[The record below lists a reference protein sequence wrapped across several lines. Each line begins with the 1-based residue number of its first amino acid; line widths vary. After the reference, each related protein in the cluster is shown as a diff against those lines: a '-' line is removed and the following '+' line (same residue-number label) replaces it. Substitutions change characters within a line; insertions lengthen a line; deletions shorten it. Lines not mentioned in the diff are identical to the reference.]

1 MTVTTMTVAAKKAEQ
16 QAKKAEAAKSQTTAE
31 PLEVVEETT
40 SAIAK
45 RSITCMLVVTSEGNE
60 DKNGDPLPEG
70 AHFLKGTFTMST
82 SDLEFSWFWTTDGN
96 WDRPCLAIA
105 KSDKFQRS
113 LKTAV
118 NKRLWATWLRVKKA
132 NVDQDGDYTV
142 GQVYRTVI
150 EEIDEYQT
158 AVTV

>member
-1 MTVTTMTVAAKKAEQ
+1 
-16 QAKKAEAAKSQTTAE
+16 
-31 PLEVVEETT
+31 
-40 SAIAK
+40 
-45 RSITCMLVVTSEGNE
+45 MLVITSEGDK

-70 AHFLKGTFTMST
+70 AHHLKGTFTMST
-82 SDLEFSWFWTTDGN
+82 SDLEFSWFWTTDGTY
-96 WDRPCLAIA
+96 DRPMLAIA
-105 KSDKFQRS
+105 KSDKFQRG

-118 NKRLWATWLRVKKA
+118 NRRLWATWLRVKKA

-150 EEIDEYQT
+150 EEIDAYQT

>member
-1 MTVTTMTVAAKKAEQ
+1 MTVKTMTVAAKKAEQ
-16 QAKKAEAAKSQTTAE
+16 KAKKAKAAKSQTTAE

-40 SAIAK
+40 SPIAK
-45 RSITCMLVVTSEGNE
+45 RSITCMLVITSEGNH

-70 AHFLKGTFTMST
+70 KHFLKGTFTMST
-82 SDLEFSWFWTTDGN
+82 SDLEFSWFWDNSTF
-96 WDRPCLAIA
+96 DRPMLAIA
-105 KSDKFQRS
+105 KSDKFQQG

-118 NKRLWATWLRVKKA
+118 KKRLWATWLRVKKA
-132 NVDQDGDYTV
+132 NVNEDGDYTV
-142 GQVYRTVI
+142 DRLYRTVI

>member
-1 MTVTTMTVAAKKAEQ
+1 MSVTTMTVAAKKAEQ
-16 QAKKAEAAKSQTTAE
+16 QAKKAEATNNVAQ
-31 PLEVVEETT
+31 PEVVEETT
-40 SAIAK
+40 SPIAK

-118 NKRLWATWLRVKKA
+118 NKRLWATWLKVKKF
-132 NVDQDGDYTV
+132 NVDEDGDYTV